1 MSGPNLVHSSLD
13 YSNYKITIVS
23 DCLISFVNKDGRK
36 SENYKVSESA
46 FYLQSVPGVG
56 GDKKEDEGLT
66 REELQEQERLR

>member
-1 MSGPNLVHSSLD
+1 M
-13 YSNYKITIVS
+13 S

-36 SENYKVSESA
+36 ESENYKVSESA

>member
-1 MSGPNLVHSSLD
+1 M
-13 YSNYKITIVS
+13 
-23 DCLISFVNKDGRK
+23 ISFVNEDGRK
-36 SENYKVSESA
+36 ESENYKVSESA

>member
-1 MSGPNLVHSSLD
+1 MKTEGRSPRT
-13 YSNYKITIVS
+13 IT
-23 DCLISFVNKDGRK
+23 
-36 SENYKVSESA
+36 YKVSESA